1 MIWQVIKIKI
11 LQRLKRIV
19 LYGLYG
25 ILVFLIVSFSIL
37 QIPAVQKYFVS
48 KITDQ
53 FSKVSGFTVSYDRF
67 YLMWYDRLEITDLK
81 ITDPQQ
87 NTLIEAGRLYVNF
100 TLSTLFDRNNINID
114 AVSLQEGG
122 VNMVTIPTSDSTKEM
137 NIDVFIA
144 EIERQLSSGKKSSGG
159 GAKINIGEVLILQSR
174 FSLNQTDSD
183 SVRYGF
189 DPSHFRVSI
198 DDGNL
203 NNFQIIG
210 DTIQFNV
217 TSLRIKEAKTQ
228 LTISNLR
235 TYFRI
240 SQKSMEFLGIDL
252 TCNQSHVSDTVRLLY
267 DSQRDLS
274 DFVNKVT
281 IDAKLRDTRLHPEDI
296 SHFARGL
303 DTWKK
308 TITMN
313 GHFRG
318 KISRF
323 TFKPMALNIGATT
336 ITGSLEMDGL
346 PSIDE
351 TFINVKL
358 KPSVAYGTDLAFLF
372 PESINNNLIPLGK
385 IQLQGNFVG
394 FTNDFVADGDFI
406 TRLGRITSD
415 INYKISPGN
424 VGLTSYRGNLAL
436 TDFQLG
442 QFFKDTVNF
451 QEVTLKGNIN
461 GKGFSKQTADFLLKG
476 EIASIGVRGYNY
488 VNIRSNARFANQ
500 FFQGNL
506 TIDDPNLQFSM
517 DGSIDLRETIEL
529 IKIKARLDTALLH
542 QLKLTDEKIFLQ
554 SYVDI
559 DSRGLE
565 LDSIVGSALFKQ
577 TLIQFGDETIKF
589 DSIHL
594 ISENHQDGRALT
606 LRSSMADLSLTG
618 NFYYSTMFND
628 IQKLIQEF
636 MLNLRNDPV
645 AIAAYYTAKLP
656 TEQTYTAKIDARIH
670 DANPLFNILDINLHV
685 SPETVIQGQFS
696 NSTTSRLHAFTHI
709 DSVAYAGKSF
719 MHNEIEFN
727 GSKIRDSTQVLAQL
741 TVTSDRQFINK
752 NVTTKNL
759 FVEGIWNLD
768 HIDFKVDADQVG
780 YDNQIR
786 LNAEIDFLED
796 STKIKLLPST
806 IRLLGE
812 DWDTHGSNYTLVKG
826 REWSLHHVGFYH
838 EAQSIKIDGEISN
851 DSTKSLLIDIHDLDL
866 SLLNFFS
873 NEKFGGQLNAKII
886 QKDIYDDLFIENVL
900 EIDSLT
906 INKFLV
912 GEVRGNNTLDPVT
925 EFFNINLTVDRM
937 DNRILDIEGYYD
949 PSDKE
954 SPLQAKAIL
963 DKANLR
969 LIEPV
974 VRDIFSQLDG
984 TLTGSYDIR
993 GTFSEPRITGEAK
1006 LENGQLM
1013 INYLKTLYKVTGTVG
1028 MTPTEIQLRSFN
1040 LVDVF
1045 KNSARLEGKI
1055 THRNFGRMALR
1066 IDANFSNFQLLSTS
1080 MKDNDLFYGQA
1091 FGTGVLTIAGPISNL
1106 KISATAVTNRNTRL
1120 SLPLGGG
1127 TSSQD
1132 KKEFIQFVSFSQDVK
1147 AKKKA
1152 PPRKRELSGLT
1163 LDLNIDVTP
1172 DAYTEII
1179 FDIKSGDIIRGRGR
1193 GDLRLPVDTKGEFN
1207 MFGRIDFTEGAY
1219 NFTLYD
1225 IINKEFQIKPGSNI
1239 AWYGDPYEAN
1249 LNITASYR
1257 QLTSM
1262 GPILADQTLVSDPA
1276 IRRKYPV
1283 EVLLK
1288 LDGLMMSPTLTFDL
1302 AARDLPDNVITA
1314 DGRSVRMRFEFEAF
1328 KTKLDEQELKLQ
1340 VFSLIILRKLSPP
1353 NAFATSAS
1361 GSIYN
1366 SVSELLSNQLSYWL
1380 SQVDQNLEID
1390 LDLGTLDQE
1399 AFNTFQL
1406 RLSYSFLGGRLRVS
1420 KDGTFG
1426 GNQPN
1431 RSEVATI
1438 AGDWTVD
1445 YLLTPDGKFKVKM
1458 YSRSNVN
1465 QLQSSLNTQTAAVTT
1480 GTSLMYT
1487 ENFNTFSELLMSA
1500 RERRRR
1506 ELEKNPSL
1514 LDEEEQKE
1522 QKDPKV
1528 NK

>member
-11 LQRLKRIV
+11 LQWLKRIV

-25 ILVFLIVSFSIL
+25 ILVFFIIGFSVL
-37 QIPAVQKYFVS
+37 QIPAVQKYLLS
-48 KITDQ
+48 RITDKL
-53 FSKVSGFTVSYDRF
+53 SAVSGFKIEYDRF
-67 YLMWYDRLEITDLK
+67 YLMWYDRLEITSLK

-100 TLSTLFDRNNINID
+100 TLSTVYERNNIYID
-114 AVSLQEGG
+114 AVSLQEGV
-122 VNMVTIPTSDSTKEM
+122 VNLVTIPTSDSTKEL

-144 EIERQLSSGKKSSGG
+144 EIGKQFSSGEESSGGG
-159 GAKINIGEVLILQSR
+159 GAKINIGEVLIHQSR

-183 SVRYGF
+183 SVRLGF
-189 DPSHFRVSI
+189 DPGHFKVAV

-210 DTIQFNV
+210 DTIQFNL
-217 TSLRIKEAKTQ
+217 TSLRIKESKTN
-228 LTISNLR
+228 LDITSLR

-252 TCNQSHVSDTVRLLY
+252 TCNQSHVSDTIIFLY

-313 GHFRG
+313 GRFRG

-323 TFKPMALNIGATT
+323 TFRPMELNIGATT
-336 ITGSLEMDGL
+336 VSGSLEMDGL

-351 TFINVKL
+351 TFINAKL
-358 KPSVAYGTDLAFLF
+358 RPSVAYGTDLAFLF
-372 PESINNNLIPLGK
+372 PDYINNTIIPLGK
-385 IQLQGNFVG
+385 MQLQGNFVG
-394 FTNDFVADGDFI
+394 FTNDFVADGDFV
-406 TRLGRITSD
+406 TRLGRIASN
-415 INYKISPGN
+415 INYKISAGN
-424 VGLTSYRGNLAL
+424 IGLTSYQGNLAL
-436 TDFQLG
+436 TNFKLG
-442 QFFKDTVNF
+442 EFFKDTVNF
-451 QEVTLKGNIN
+451 QNVTLNGNIN
-461 GKGFSKQTADFLLKG
+461 GKGFSKETADFVLKG
-476 EIASIGVRGYNY
+476 EVNSIGLLGYNY

-500 FFQGNL
+500 LFQGTL
-506 TIDDPNLQFSM
+506 TIDDPNLQFNM
-517 DGSIDLRETIEL
+517 EGSIDLRERIEL
-529 IKIKARLDTALLH
+529 IKVKAHLDTAVLH
-542 QLKLTDEKIFLQ
+542 QLNLTRERIFLQ

-559 DSRGLE
+559 DSRGLQ
-565 LDSIVGSALFKQ
+565 LDSIVGNALFKQ
-577 TLIQFGDETIKF
+577 TILQLGENTIQF
-589 DSIHL
+589 DSIHV
-594 ISENHQDGRALT
+594 ISEKHADGRALT
-606 LRSSMADLSLTG
+606 LRSSLADLSLTG
-618 NFYYSTMFND
+618 DFYYSTMFND
-628 IQKLIQEF
+628 IQKLVHEF
-636 MLNLRNDPV
+636 LLNLRNDPV
-645 AIAAYYTAKLP
+645 ATEAYYTAKLP
-656 TEQTYTAKIDARIH
+656 TEQSYKAKIQAIIH
-670 DANPLFNILDINLHV
+670 DANPVFNFLNVNLYV
-685 SPETVIQGQFS
+685 SPETTIGGEFS
-696 NSTTSRLHAFTHI
+696 NSTTSRLRAFTHI
-709 DSVAYAGKSF
+709 DSVAYAGKIF
-719 MHNEIEFN
+719 MDNEIEFN

-741 TVTSDRQFINK
+741 TVTSDRQQINK
-752 NVTTKNL
+752 NVSTKNL

-768 HIDFKVDADQVG
+768 HIDVRVDADQVG
-780 YDNQIR
+780 YDNR
-786 LNAEIDFLED
+786 ARMNAEIDFLDD
-796 STKIKLLPST
+796 STKIKLLPSN

-812 DWDTHGSNYTLVKG
+812 DWDTFDRNYILVRG
-826 REWSLHHVGFYH
+826 REWSFHHVGFYH
-838 EAQSIKIDGEISN
+838 EEQSVKVEGQISS
-851 DSTKSLLIDIHDLDL
+851 DSTKALMIDIHDLDL

-873 NEKFGGQLNAKII
+873 NEKFGGRLNAKII

-900 EIDSLT
+900 EVDSLT

-912 GEVRGNNTLDPVT
+912 GEVHGNNTLDPVT
-925 EFFNINLTVDRM
+925 DYFNINLTVDRL
-937 DNRILDIEGYYD
+937 DNRIVDIEGFYD
-949 PSDKE
+949 PTNKE
-954 SPLQAKAIL
+954 NPLQAKAIL

-974 VRDIFSQLDG
+974 VRDLFSQLDG
-984 TLTGSYDIR
+984 TITGQYDIQ
-993 GTFSEPRITGEAK
+993 GTFSEPKITGEAK
-1006 LENGQLM
+1006 LENAQLM
-1013 INYLKTLYKVTGTVG
+1013 VNYLKTLYKVTGTVG
-1028 MTPTEIQLRSFN
+1028 MIPTEIQFRNFTLTDIFRN
-1040 LVDVF
+1040 TA
-1045 KNSARLEGKI
+1045 KLEGKI
-1055 THRNFGRMALR
+1055 THRNFGKMAVGL
-1066 IDANFSNFQLLSTS
+1066 DANFSNFHLLNTNL
-1080 MKDNDLFYGQA
+1080 KDNDLFYGQA
-1091 FGTGVLTIAGPISNL
+1091 FGTGAVNLAGPFSNL
-1106 KISATAVTNRNTRL
+1106 KISATATTNRNTRL
-1120 SLPLGGG
+1120 SLPLGSA
-1127 TSSQD
+1127 TSSQER
-1132 KKEFIQFVSFSQDVK
+1132 KEFIQFVSFAPTAQTG
-1147 AKKKA
+1147 KKVQ
-1152 PPRKRELSGLT
+1152 PQKRELSGLT

-1193 GDLRLPVDTKGEFN
+1193 GDLRLQVDTKGEFN

-1225 IINKEFQIKPGSNI
+1225 LINKEFQIKPGSSI
-1239 AWYGDPYEAN
+1239 AWYGDPYEGN

-1262 GPILADQTLVSDPA
+1262 APVLSDQSVASDPA

-1288 LDGLMMSPTLTFDL
+1288 LDGLMMSPTLTFDI

-1314 DGRSVRMRFEFEAF
+1314 DGKSIRLRFEFEAF
-1328 KTKLDEQELKLQ
+1328 KSKLDESELKLQ

-1353 NAFATSAS
+1353 NAFATNAS
-1361 GSIYN
+1361 TVYN

-1406 RLSYSFLGGRLRVS
+1406 RLSYLFLGGRLRVS

-1431 RSEVATI
+1431 RSDVATI

-1506 ELEKNPSL
+1506 ELEKNPMLS
-1514 LDEEEQKE
+1514 EEEE
-1522 QKDPKV
+1522 LPIDPKE